1 MTQLASGWAVMRENF
16 NGSTLP
22 SRCTAANHGELPR
35 VNEPSDEELVTSV
48 ANGDRMALG
57 ALYDRYAARLFGFAR
72 WLGLVDCDAENVVHD
87 VFLDVW
93 HYAGDYDP
101 REVSVETWIS
111 VRLRSRVLDHWRQPA
126 RPAAVNDSESMSIAR
141 RQGGA

>member
-1 MTQLASGWAVMRENF
+1 M
-16 NGSTLP
+16 
-22 SRCTAANHGELPR
+22 
-35 VNEPSDEELVTSV
+35 NEPSDEELVTSV
-48 ANGDRMALG
+48 ANGERMALA

-72 WLGLVDCDAENVVHD
+72 WLGLGDCDAENVVHD

-126 RPAAVNDSESMSIAR
+126 RPAASNDGESMSVAR
-141 RQGGA
+141 REGGA